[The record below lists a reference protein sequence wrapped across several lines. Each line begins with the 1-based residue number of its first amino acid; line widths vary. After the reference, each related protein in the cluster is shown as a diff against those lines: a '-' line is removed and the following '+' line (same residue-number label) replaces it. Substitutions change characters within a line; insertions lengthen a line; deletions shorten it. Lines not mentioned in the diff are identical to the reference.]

1 MSIHD
6 YIWLYIE
13 NEEEVTV
20 EVEETTPSTEN
31 PPAGNCFDFDICG
44 TEPDSPTT
52 QGKPWCICHLLVVL
66 KTLYRLIDALGDRS
80 WMLNKLLH
88 FLPWNYLPFLDYLFY

>member
-1 MSIHD
+1 LHFHKHYMSIHG

-20 EVEETTPSTEN
+20 EEKETTPSTEN
-31 PPAGNCFDFDICG
+31 PPNRNCFYIDICG

-52 QGKPWCICHLLVVL
+52 QGKPRCICHLLA
-66 KTLYRLIDALGDRS
+66 IS
-80 WMLNKLLH
+80 NS
-88 FLPWNYLPFLDYLFY
+88 LPLE

>member
-1 MSIHD
+1 MSIHG

-20 EVEETTPSTEN
+20 EEEEPTPSTEN
-31 PPAGNCFDFDICG
+31 PPAGNCFYFDICG

-52 QGKPWCICHLLVVL
+52 QGKP
-66 KTLYRLIDALGDRS
+66 
-80 WMLNKLLH
+80 
-88 FLPWNYLPFLDYLFY
+88 

>member
-20 EVEETTPSTEN
+20 EEEETTPSAEN
-31 PPAGNCFDFDICG
+31 PPVGNCSYFDICG
-44 TEPDSPTT
+44 TEPTLLQHKASPGAFSTS
-52 QGKPWCICHLLVVL
+52 L
-66 KTLYRLIDALGDRS
+66 
-80 WMLNKLLH
+80 M
-88 FLPWNYLPFLDYLFY
+88 F

>member
-1 MSIHD
+1 MSIHG

-20 EVEETTPSTEN
+20 EEKETAPSTEN
-31 PPAGNCFDFDICG
+31 PPAWNCFYFDICG

-52 QGKPWCICHLLVVL
+52 QGKP
-66 KTLYRLIDALGDRS
+66 R
-80 WMLNKLLH
+80 
-88 FLPWNYLPFLDYLFY
+88 